1 MKLMV
6 VDDNQEFAS
15 TMSEIVE
22 SFGYKTQQIYSPNAA
37 IDYFFRHNDNILG
50 IFLDIEFSNSNDIN
64 GIDLLEKFRKS
75 NPTIPVVMITGK
87 GTIDSAVKATKLGAA
102 NFIEK
107 SLVSKDKIKWLLD
120 TILPYSF
127 KNDVGLFLKENE
139 IIGRSK
145 QIMEVGDAII
155 RYGRTDLNVLINGP
169 TGTGKKLVAK
179 ALHNASRRSK
189 QPFVTVDIPNI
200 ASEIF
205 QSELFGHIKGAFT
218 GANETKKGLF
228 HEANN
233 GTLFLDEIGE
243 LNINLQSNLLI
254 PIEEKIIR
262 KVGATQKEEIN
273 IRFISATDRNL
284 IDLMSQNKFREQLY
298 HRLREC
304 EIELAPLDE
313 RKEDIPDIV
322 SYYLRKHNEELND
335 NKVFLPDAIDYLIER
350 KWPGNVRELV
360 SLIKL
365 VCQTTLKDEINAGD
379 IKKNLKDDTVS
390 INVPQQPEH
399 IEGDL
404 KNAAEIAKK
413 LKIIEVLQELNGNIS
428 KAAVLLGVSRETL
441 HNNIKKFHIN
451 VDEYRVKKTTK

>member
-1 MKLMV
+1 MV

-15 TMSEIVE
+15 TISEIVE

-50 IFLDIEFSNSNDIN
+50 IFLDIEFSNSSDIN
-64 GIDLLEKFRKS
+64 GIDLLEKFRRS

-254 PIEEKIIR
+254 PIEEKLIR

-304 EIELAPLDE
+304 EIELPPLDD

-322 SYYLRKHNEELND
+322 AYYLRKHNEELND

-365 VCQTTLKDEINAGD
+365 VCQTTLKDEINTGD
-379 IKKNLKDDTVS
+379 IKKNLKDDTVPFN
-390 INVPQQPEH
+390 IPQQPEH

-404 KNAAEIAKK
+404 KNAAEVAKK
-413 LKIIEVLQELNGNIS
+413 LKIIEVLQDLNGNIS
-428 KAAVLLGVSRETL
+428 KAAVVLGVSRETL
-441 HNNIKKFHIN
+441 HNNIKKFQIN

>member
-15 TMSEIVE
+15 TISEIVE

-50 IFLDIEFSNSNDIN
+50 IFLDIEFSNSNEIN
-64 GIDLLEKFRKS
+64 GIDLLEKFRRS

-254 PIEEKIIR
+254 PIEEKLIR

-304 EIELAPLDE
+304 EIELPPLDD

-322 SYYLRKHNEELND
+322 AYYLRKHNEELND

-390 INVPQQPEH
+390 INIPQPEH

-404 KNAAEIAKK
+404 KNAAEVAKK
-413 LKIIEVLQELNGNIS
+413 LKIIEVLQDLNGNIS
-428 KAAVLLGVSRETL
+428 KAAVVLGVSRETL
-441 HNNIKKFHIN
+441 HNNIKKFQIN

>member
-304 EIELAPLDE
+304 EIELPPLDE

-350 KWPGNVRELV
+350 KWSGNVRELV

>member
-15 TMSEIVE
+15 TISEIVE

-64 GIDLLEKFRKS
+64 GIDLLEKFRRS

-145 QIMEVGDAII
+145 KIMEVGDAII

-254 PIEEKIIR
+254 PIEEKLIR

-284 IDLMSQNKFREQLY
+284 IDLMNQNKFREQLY

-304 EIELAPLDE
+304 EIELPPLDE

-322 SYYLRKHNEELND
+322 AYYLRKHNEELND

-365 VCQTTLKDEINAGD
+365 VCQTTLKDEINTGD
-379 IKKNLKDDTVS
+379 IKKNLKDDTIS
-390 INVPQQPEH
+390 FNIPQQSEH

-404 KNAAEIAKK
+404 KNAAEVAKK
-413 LKIIEVLQELNGNIS
+413 LKIIEVLQDLNGNIS
-428 KAAVLLGVSRETL
+428 KAAVVLGVSRETL
-441 HNNIKKFHIN
+441 HNNIKKFQIN

>member
-15 TMSEIVE
+15 TISEIVE

-50 IFLDIEFSNSNDIN
+50 IFLDIEFSNSNEIN
-64 GIDLLEKFRKS
+64 GIDLLEKFRRS

-145 QIMEVGDAII
+145 QIIEVGDAII

-254 PIEEKIIR
+254 PIEEKLIR

-304 EIELAPLDE
+304 EIELPPLDD

-322 SYYLRKHNEELND
+322 AYYLRKHNEELND

-390 INVPQQPEH
+390 INIPQPEH

-404 KNAAEIAKK
+404 KNAAEVAKK
-413 LKIIEVLQELNGNIS
+413 LKIIEVLQDLNGNIS
-428 KAAVLLGVSRETL
+428 KAAVVLGVSRETL
-441 HNNIKKFHIN
+441 HNNIKKFQIN

>member
-15 TMSEIVE
+15 TISEIVE

-50 IFLDIEFSNSNDIN
+50 IFLDIEFSNSNEIN
-64 GIDLLEKFRKS
+64 GIDLLEKFRRS

-145 QIMEVGDAII
+145 QIIEVGDAII

-254 PIEEKIIR
+254 PIEEKLIR

-304 EIELAPLDE
+304 EIELPPLDD

-322 SYYLRKHNEELND
+322 AYYLRKHNEELND

-390 INVPQQPEH
+390 INIPQPEH

-404 KNAAEIAKK
+404 KNAAEVAKK
-413 LKIIEVLQELNGNIS
+413 LKLIEVLQDLNGNIS
-428 KAAVLLGVSRETL
+428 KAAVVLGVSRETL
-441 HNNIKKFHIN
+441 HNNIKKFQIN

>member
-15 TMSEIVE
+15 TISEIVE

-64 GIDLLEKFRKS
+64 GIDLLEKFRRS

-145 QIMEVGDAII
+145 KIMEVGDAII

-254 PIEEKIIR
+254 PIEEKLIR

-284 IDLMSQNKFREQLY
+284 IDLMNQNKFREQLY

-304 EIELAPLDE
+304 EIELPPLDE

-322 SYYLRKHNEELND
+322 AYYLRKHNEELND

-365 VCQTTLKDEINAGD
+365 VCQTTLKDEINTGD
-379 IKKNLKDDTVS
+379 IKKNLKDDTIS
-390 INVPQQPEH
+390 FNIPQQPEH

-404 KNAAEIAKK
+404 KNAAEVAKK
-413 LKIIEVLQELNGNIS
+413 LKIIEVLQDLNGNIS
-428 KAAVLLGVSRETL
+428 KAAVVLGVSRETL
-441 HNNIKKFHIN
+441 HNNIKKFQIN